1 MSKMHIT
8 KSGKTEGQWTSC
20 GARIRCRNGGSHL
33 EPSEL
38 KAISSYLSDQTKK
51 EVKPFDVTE
60 KQALDFKALPKTTQR
75 ALKQHYADY
84 KETNFDEDVEKQKFI
99 DQEKARAKEVLDRD
113 IHYNLTRIFQKAGL
127 GKKTYK
133 ELLGSQFGAKK
144 DTELASDELTRL
156 DTMVEEV
163 LEHKQE
169 VIRSLVNREGDFGDY
184 YAGTDKKH
192 FKDKNSAGSKFTD
205 PSMETIESV
214 LALTALQR
222 KEGLNGDDRDFFISQ
237 GASPSAFNPNNRYL
251 KVKTPGTVGIKST
264 KKMKSSDMVQ
274 VVRTKPG
281 APCSFVANVKRQE
294 TTDYAVVVLTK
305 NKDTGKQ
312 MVITTFPG
320 MPTKSN
326 KSDEIDAL
334 EGQWVTVAK
343 ARELNGGDFHVNTR
357 LVS

>member
-38 KAISSYLSDQTKK
+38 KAISSYLSDQTKT

-84 KETNFDEDVEKQKFI
+84 KETNFDEEVEKQKFI
-99 DQEKARAKEVLDRD
+99 DQEKARAKESLNTS
-113 IHYNLTRIFQKAGL
+113 IHYNVKHLLEDSGIKQKI
-127 GKKTYK
+127 YK
-133 ELLGSQFGAKK
+133 ELLANQYGARS
-144 DTELASDELTRL
+144 DTELADDQYEHLKN
-156 DTMVEEV
+156 DTEEV
-163 LEHKQE
+163 LDHKIG
-169 VIRSLVNREGDFGDY
+169 VIRSLVNRDGDFGDY
-184 YAGTDKKH
+184 YAGTDRKH
-192 FKDKNSAGSKFTD
+192 FQDKNSAGSKFTD
-205 PSMETIESV
+205 PRMKTIESV
-214 LALTALQR
+214 LALTAVQR
-222 KEGLNGDDRDFFISQ
+222 ENGLNGDDRDFFISQ
-237 GASPSAFNPNNRYL
+237 GANPSAFNPNNRYL
-251 KVKTPGTVGIKST
+251 KVNTPGTVGIKST
-264 KKMKSSDMVQ
+264 KKMRASDMVQ

-281 APCSFVANVKRQE
+281 APCSFVADVKRQE

-305 NKDTGKQ
+305 NKDTGKN

-357 LVS
+357 LVN